1 MRAKRNWFM
10 YIYVPICVMF
20 MIDYATLSPVTHRGI
35 LSSMPNSFGDFIGF
49 VQDFIKGDYTLIFY
63 GYAAFLVLVALMII
77 PQTASGR
84 KQLFMQRVGRS
95 TYHILLFQI
104 YWMSIVYWNVAHW
117 TIMEHAIPDFLVYF
131 GWPDPLYYIPFYLLN
146 LGVAFTGGMIWY
158 LSPFHPAP
166 TSTASLSRTPRSTG
180 PRTARP
186 YSWFSDRP

>member
-1 MRAKRNWFM
+1 M

-35 LSSMPNSFGDFIGF
+35 LSSIPNSFSEFIGF

-84 KQLFMQRVGRS
+84 VQRLIQRVGRS

-117 TIMEHAIPDFLVYF
+117 TIIEHEIPDFLAYL
-131 GWPDPLYYIPFYLLN
+131 GWPNPLYYIPFYLLN
-146 LGVAFTGGMIWY
+146 LGVAFAGGMIWY
-158 LSPFHPAP
+158 EAGKRWL
-166 TSTASLSRTPRSTG
+166 
-180 PRTARP
+180 
-186 YSWFSDRP
+186 